1 VPEHAHASVGL
12 AVEDTALRERALRA
26 CSQAGLS
33 VLAAE
38 DSVESLQRRC
48 AGSLPVVVIVDADAG
63 ELPDAGIV
71 LIAPSSDGN
80 RARKALSGGVDGFV
94 IEDTVE
100 RALAP
105 TVRAVAAGQVCLP
118 RQGRQQIGGK
128 PLSYRERQVLGM
140 VVMGFTNGEIARRL
154 YLAESTVKSHL
165 SSSFRKLGVRSR
177 AEAAALVLDPAAGV
191 GVGILTIPGS
201 EGASANG
208 HAAGSAL
215 TG

>member
-165 SSSFRKLGVRSR
+165 SSAYRKLGARGRNDAASIIFDPDEGL
-177 AEAAALVLDPAAGV
+177 AEIVLGHDAYNRVAGD
-191 GVGILTIPGS
+191 
-201 EGASANG
+201 G
-208 HAAGSAL
+208 HAA
-215 TG
+215 

>member
-1 VPEHAHASVGL
+1 VPEQPKTSVGL
-12 AVEDTALRERALRA
+12 AVEDDGLRQRALAA
-26 CSQAGLS
+26 CTDAGIP
-33 VLAAE
+33 VV
-38 DSVESLQRRC
+38 DSDDSGET
-48 AGSLPVVVIVDADAG
+48 PVVVIVDADAG

-80 RARKALSGGVDGFV
+80 RARKALSRGVDGFV
-94 IEDTVE
+94 IEDSLE
-100 RALAP
+100 KALVP

-201 EGASANG
+201 DSATSNG
-208 HAAGSAL
+208 YAAGSAL

>member
-1 VPEHAHASVGL
+1 MPEEPRTAVAL
-12 AVEDTALRERALRA
+12 AIEDDARRARAIAA
-26 CSQAGLS
+26 CSGAGIP
-33 VLAAE
+33 VVAAE
-38 DSVESLQRRC
+38 TSVETCVERC
-48 AGSLPVVVIVDADAG
+48 ADLPSVVVVSDADAG
-63 ELPDAGIV
+63 ELPDAAVV

-80 RARKALSGGVDGFV
+80 RARKALSRGVDGFV
-94 IEDTVE
+94 LEDSVE
-100 RALAP
+100 TALAP

-140 VVMGFTNGEIARRL
+140 VVMGNTNGEIARRL

-165 SSSFRKLGVRSR
+165 SSAFRKLGVRSR

-191 GVGILTIPGS
+191 GAGILTMPQV
-201 EGASANG
+201 EGVASNG
-208 HAAGSAL
+208 HEARPAL

>member
-1 VPEHAHASVGL
+1 VPEQPETHVGL
-12 AVEDTALRERALRA
+12 AIEDSSLRERARSA
-26 CSQAGLS
+26 CSGAGIP
-33 VLAAE
+33 VVAAE
-38 DSVESLQRRC
+38 ASVEALEERC
-48 AGSLPVVVIVDADAG
+48 ASELPVVVIVDGEAG
-63 ELPDAGIV
+63 DLPDAGVV

-94 IEDTVE
+94 IEDTLE

-201 EGASANG
+201 ENAATNG